1 MNILN
6 SIPVLLK
13 DTYRCHLFQWNRVV
27 IMDINNLLQS
37 KADDRLALAIPA
49 SDQLTYYDSR
59 MLADAITVPEGIL
72 MNLNT
77 PLASQQTVFTLF
89 ETKLIAMPLPD
100 DPQTALT
107 WIIEA
112 PYLALPEKELI
123 SSLLSVQ

>member
-1 MNILN
+1 
-6 SIPVLLK
+6 
-13 DTYRCHLFQWNRVV
+13 
-27 IMDINNLLQS
+27 MDINTLLQS

-123 SSLLSVQ
+123 SSLLSVE